1 MLVGIHQPL
10 LSDSKGH
17 KQRSCEGDRA
27 QGAVFMVFGVI
38 AVGRAVALWL
48 L

>member
-1 MLVGIHQPL
+1 MLIGIHQPL

-17 KQRSCEGDRA
+17 KQRSCEGDWA
-27 QGAVFMVFGVI
+27 QGTVCMVFGVI
-38 AVGRAVALWL
+38 AVGRAMALWL